1 MMEWEDQELYDKA
14 RKRHTTGISRLV
26 SDAEVIVGL
35 ETEIDIYREKIRFL
49 EERLREEKKQV
60 QIGNVI
66 TLKVNGNEYR
76 YVIDNV
82 EMMFDKLCVDTVII
96 KGHKVSV

>member
-1 MMEWEDQELYDKA
+1 M
-14 RKRHTTGISRLV
+14 
-26 SDAEVIVGL
+26 
-35 ETEIDIYREKIRFL
+35 
-49 EERLREEKKQV
+49 

>member
-1 MMEWEDQELYDKA
+1 MMDWEDQELYDKA

-49 EERLREEKKQV
+49 EERLREEKK
-60 QIGNVI
+60 
-66 TLKVNGNEYR
+66 
-76 YVIDNV
+76 
-82 EMMFDKLCVDTVII
+82 
-96 KGHKVSV
+96 

>member
-1 MMEWEDQELYDKA
+1 MPPMGRKSITDADVIIAQE
-14 RKRHTTGISRLV
+14 
-26 SDAEVIVGL
+26 E
-35 ETEIDIYREKIRFL
+35 EIERYREKIRFL